1 MGGNTMSIL
10 NVEIIEYVNSS
21 DLDEDIKK
29 FLRWA
34 IINEIKNP
42 DSMRYKQNYENS
54 ADAHYGLGI
63 IYEKKGDLVK
73 ARAEWRKTLKIDSNY
88 EDAIKKVYR

>member
-1 MGGNTMSIL
+1 MLKGQTLLAKIYLEEQQYDEAKSLFDSIL
-10 NVEIIEYVNSS
+10 
-21 DLDEDIKK
+21 
-29 FLRWA
+29 A
-34 IINEIKNP
+34 KN
-42 DSMRYKQNYENS
+42 ENS

>member
-1 MGGNTMSIL
+1 MGGNTMSIS

-42 DSMRYKQNYENS
+42 DSMRYKQNYENQM
-54 ADAHYGLGI
+54 
-63 IYEKKGDLVK
+63 EKILRLD
-73 ARAEWRKTLKIDSNY
+73 
-88 EDAIKKVYR
+88 